1 MKNLEKRK
9 EVIKYSIKLN
19 TTNLSPLRSGNISVR
34 SIENSVEGFFITP
47 SGKKYDTL
55 KEEDIVFVS
64 NDGNHDTNLKPSSEW
79 RFHKDIYLKKPDAKA
94 IVHAHSPHATAVSA
108 HGKDIPAFHYM
119 VALAGGDNI
128 KCAKYATF
136 GTQELS
142 DNIID
147 ALENRK
153 ACLMSNHG
161 QVAFGENLE
170 NAFELAEEL
179 ENICHQYINT
189 IKLGSPKILSSSEM
203 DVILEKVKNYKK
215 DNFYDESRGAR
226 HF

>member
-1 MKNLEKRK
+1 MKTLEKRK

-19 TTNLSPLRSGNISVR
+19 AAKLSPLRSGNISVR
-34 SIENSVEGFFITP
+34 SEEDNIQGFLITP
-47 SGKKYDTL
+47 SGKKYDSL
-55 KEEDIVFVS
+55 KEDDIVFVS

-119 VALAGGDNI
+119 VALAGGENI

-142 DNIID
+142 NNIID

-161 QVAFGENLE
+161 QVAFGDNLE
-170 NAFELAEEL
+170 SAFELAEEL

-189 IKLGSPKILSSSEM
+189 IKLGDPKILSSSEM

-215 DNFYDESRGAR
+215 G
-226 HF
+226 